1 MEAGIALGFGLT
13 EVRMES
19 KKSYK
24 TFRYQSSVQ
33 WEAGRKGVLR
43 LTGKPDLEISSPA
56 EFKGEAGFWTPE
68 EMLVASV
75 NACTL
80 MTFVAFAQHK
90 GLEFLSY
97 ECDAEGALENI
108 EGKYRFT
115 EIVLHPHVRV
125 TSPEAVELARE
136 ILASAHANCF
146 VSNSLSSPV
155 KILPEISIG

>member
-1 MEAGIALGFGLT
+1 
-13 EVRMES
+13 MES

-24 TFRYQSSVQ
+24 TFRYHSSVC
-33 WEAGRKGVLR
+33 WEAGRRGTLR
-43 LTGKPDLEISSPA
+43 SPGKPDLEISSPP

-80 MTFVAFAQHK
+80 TTFVAFAQHK
-90 GLEFLSY
+90 GLEFLGY
-97 ECDAEGALENI
+97 ESDAEGILENV

-115 EIVLHPHVRV
+115 EIILHPRVRV
-125 TSPEAVELARE
+125 KSPEAVERAQE

-146 VSNSLSSPV
+146 ISNSLSSPV
-155 KILPEISIG
+155 NIFPEIRVG

>member
-1 MEAGIALGFGLT
+1 MEAL
-13 EVRMES
+13 MES

-24 TFRYQSSVQ
+24 VFRYSSDVSWQ
-33 WEAGRKGVLR
+33 AGRRGVLR
-43 LTGKPDLEISSPA
+43 SPGKPDLEISSPP
-56 EFKGEAGFWTPE
+56 EFKGEAGLWTPE

-80 MTFVAFAQHK
+80 MTFVAYARHK

-97 ECDAEGALENI
+97 ECEAEGTLENV

-115 EIVLHPHVRV
+115 EIILHPHVQV
-125 TSPEAVELARE
+125 KSPEAVELARE

-155 KILPEISIG
+155 KMLPEISAG

>member
-1 MEAGIALGFGLT
+1 
-13 EVRMES
+13 MES

-33 WEAGRKGVLR
+33 WKAGRKGVIR
-43 LTGKPDLEISSPA
+43 LSDRPDLEVSSPP

-68 EMLVASV
+68 EMLLASV

-90 GLEFLSY
+90 GLEFVSY
-97 ECDAEGALENI
+97 ECNAEGALENV
-108 EGKYRFT
+108 EGMYRFT

-125 TSPEAVELARE
+125 KSQEAVDRAQE

-146 VSNSLSSPV
+146 VSNSLLSPV
-155 KILPEISIG
+155 KIHPEISAG